1 MRGNIDIP
9 MTTASPSIDKA
20 IARSYGIDSLE
31 QKIQNKTALQ
41 EELGWPAE
49 PKRAMVCIPSG
60 VSDRLGGAILK
71 DVLAGLLELPVQILI
86 LGKGSASYGDYLT
99 KIAAENSH
107 KIAIIPNDETAIRKM
122 LAASDMALF
131 LSDAE
136 GTPELSA
143 ALAYGVVPVAPACK
157 QLQNYNPNQE
167 SGHGF
172 LFEKETSWMVFA
184 SMVRALETYRFPFDW
199 RTIQKHCMEGK

>member
-1 MRGNIDIP
+1 
-9 MTTASPSIDKA
+9 MTTSSPAADKA

-49 PKRAMVCIPSG
+49 PKRALVCIPSG
-60 VSDRLGGAILK
+60 VSDKLGGAVLK
-71 DVLAGLLELPVQILI
+71 EVLPGLLELPLQIVI

-99 KIAAENSH
+99 KLAAQHSH
-107 KIAIIPNDETAIRKM
+107 KLAIIPNDETMIRKM
-122 LAASDMALF
+122 IAGSDMALF
-131 LSDAE
+131 LHDAE

-143 ALAYGVVPVAPACK
+143 VMAYGVVPVAPACK

-172 LFEKETSWMVFA
+172 LYDNATPWMVFA